1 MQIRN
6 SVHHIHIKCHDP
18 KTAADWY
25 GDVFGF
31 EVVADSV
38 RPTGDRLIR
47 CALEGNQPPFLII
60 SNPARGELLPEGRYE
75 SSLGLEHFAITTDN
89 LETLVE
95 RARAHGA
102 ELLDKP
108 ATLQDGTLIA
118 FIKTP
123 QNLRIEL
130 MQLPQ

>member
-1 MQIRN
+1 MQLRN

-38 RPTGDRLIR
+38 RPTDDSLIR
-47 CALEGNQPPFLII
+47 CALGRNQPPFLII
-60 SNPARGELLPEGRYE
+60 PNPAHGELLSEGRYE
-75 SSLGLEHFAITTDN
+75 LSLGLEHFAITTDS
-89 LETLVE
+89 LETLVK
-95 RARAHGA
+95 RAREHGA
-102 ELLDKP
+102 ELLDEP
-108 ATLQDGTLIA
+108 VTLQDGTLIA

-123 QNLRIEL
+123 QNQRIEL
-130 MQLPQ
+130 MQLPE